1 LSSSF
6 SVSRAIATPGSAKD
20 AKSQNWT
27 TKQYVT
33 ISIVA
38 GVAVLTC
45 VLGYRL
51 IKQQGGVGAVFGTST
66 AKRDVL

>member
-1 LSSSF
+1 
-6 SVSRAIATPGSAKD
+6 
-20 AKSQNWT
+20 
-27 TKQYVT
+27 VT

-51 IKQQGGVGAVFGTST
+51 VKQQGGVGAVFGTGT
-66 AKRDVL
+66 GKRDGL